1 MRFTTLSLV
10 LALSTTF
17 SVTSTLASPITN
29 TNNNDILLSQ
39 QHLYQRD
46 AANSQLTDAVINNSA
61 PSSQFFQ
68 SPSSSSSGGAKM
80 INKRQGPRRLA
91 GDKRGTDGLLDN
103 LVGDVAPPKPPTDA
117 SSPNGETLIAKRDDD
132 DTPDQEMGAR
142 EPEQVQEVIAKEG
155 DKEGEE
161 HTSGGQDPTEPV
173 PEEITN
179 SGSDQE
185 PTPTTIAGESEPAP
199 TPSAEEDKGG
209 DKVESGHEEE
219 LTPAA
224 TPDDAATTAT
234 EEPVATTSTNASE
247 ATTTDSALEPTDPA
261 VAITSS
267 STTTITSQNRP
278 SGQTDPTV
286 TKASKDEE
294 GGPTTL
300 PGHKEETHSN
310 TTALTVGVIVA
321 VVVIASVI
329 GVWIFRKW
337 KLSLSRHF
345 KNKITGGS
353 TKGGAAASA
362 VVYGSGKGH
371 DDHSV
376 YNSYDKIIHPEAYDI
391 APPSPMTSVTMAAP
405 AYPVAVAGSEYE
417 YGYAHYEQMQQQQT
431 MGGDANYQSYQYGY
445 NSGAVPAM
453 SEASAMRASVTS
465 IPNPNVI
472 GGVPAV
478 GHNIHGYG
486 SEDYTR
492 NDHFLRELRE

>member
-1 MRFTTLSLV
+1 M
-10 LALSTTF
+10 
-17 SVTSTLASPITN
+17 
-29 TNNNDILLSQ
+29 
-39 QHLYQRD
+39 
-46 AANSQLTDAVINNSA
+46 LTDRVW
-61 PSSQFFQ
+61 
-68 SPSSSSSGGAKM
+68 
-80 INKRQGPRRLA
+80 
-91 GDKRGTDGLLDN
+91 TDDLD
-103 LVGDVAPPKPPTDA
+103 ATC
-117 SSPNGETLIAKRDDD
+117 ETTIAKRDDE
-132 DTPDQEMGAR
+132 DTPDQETEAR
-142 EPEQVQEVIAKEG
+142 EPEQEQELIVKEG
-155 DKEGEE
+155 DKEDEE

-173 PEEITN
+173 PDEITN
-179 SGSDQE
+179 PSPSSIVEPTDSGSDQE
-185 PTPTTIAGESEPAP
+185 PTPTTIAGESEPTP
-199 TPSAEEDKGG
+199 TPSDEEDKGG
-209 DKVESGHEEE
+209 DRVESGHEEE
-219 LTPAA
+219 PTPAA
-224 TPDDAATTAT
+224 TPDDAAATTT
-234 EEPVATTSTNASE
+234 DEPEATTSTNASE
-247 ATTTDSALEPTDPA
+247 AITSDSALDPTDSA

-278 SGQTDPTV
+278 SGQTDPTA
-286 TKASKDEE
+286 TKASKDEG

-300 PGHKEETHSN
+300 LGHKEETRSN
-310 TTALTVGVIVA
+310 TSALTAGVIVA
-321 VVVIASVI
+321 AVVIASVI

-337 KLSLSRHF
+337 KLSPSRHF
-345 KNKITGGS
+345 KNKITGGF

-371 DDHSV
+371 DDHSE
-376 YNSYDKIIHPEAYDI
+376 YNSYDEIIRPEAYDI

-445 NSGAVPAM
+445 NSGAVPAT
-453 SEASAMRASVTS
+453 SEASALRASVTS